1 MDNLDELLEK
11 LGFVANILQIL
22 NYIENTKQAKQLE
35 EIYYIVNKIDEDL
48 KLFKQNQELV
58 LQKLDFLID
67 YIKSKS

>member
-11 LGFVANILQIL
+11 LGFVADILQIL

-48 KLFKQNQELV
+48 KSFKQNQELV
-58 LQKLDFLID
+58 LQKLDFLVN
-67 YIKSKS
+67 YIQSKS

>member
-48 KLFKQNQELV
+48 KSFKQNQELV
-58 LQKLDFLID
+58 LQKLDFLINN
-67 YIKSKS
+67 IKSES